1 MKTKIHNK
9 VNIITLGCSKNLV
22 DSEYLMKQLAE
33 NGYHVTHDSNAL
45 DANIVIINTCGFVN
59 DAKQESIDTILQ
71 FEELKK
77 NKKIDKL
84 FVFGCLSERYKEEL
98 IKEIPQ
104 VDKFFGVYN
113 LKEIIENLG
122 AHYKSELVGERVVT
136 TPKHYAY
143 LKISEGCD
151 RTCSF
156 CAIPLIKGNHK
167 SRTIEEIILEAEFL
181 VKNGAKE
188 IILIAQDLSYYGI
201 DIYKKIKLDELV
213 TKLSEVKGIEWLR
226 LHYTYPS
233 KFPQDVISVIKSKSN
248 ICKYIDIPVQHIS
261 DNMLKLMRRG
271 INKQQTYDLIAK
283 LREEIPGLALRT
295 TLLVGHPGETEEDF
309 NELVEFVKYVK
320 FDRLGVFTYSDEENT
335 YSAIHYKDNIPAE
348 IKQSR
353 MDEIM
358 NIQQGISNK
367 INQRKIGKSFKIIID
382 RKEGEFYIGRTEH
395 DSPDVDN
402 EVLIQSDIK
411 LKIGNFYTAKITK
424 SEEFDLYGEIVK

>member
-143 LKISEGCD
+143 LKISE
-151 RTCSF
+151 
-156 CAIPLIKGNHK
+156 
-167 SRTIEEIILEAEFL
+167 
-181 VKNGAKE
+181 
-188 IILIAQDLSYYGI
+188 
-201 DIYKKIKLDELV
+201 
-213 TKLSEVKGIEWLR
+213 
-226 LHYTYPS
+226 
-233 KFPQDVISVIKSKSN
+233 
-248 ICKYIDIPVQHIS
+248 
-261 DNMLKLMRRG
+261 
-271 INKQQTYDLIAK
+271 
-283 LREEIPGLALRT
+283 
-295 TLLVGHPGETEEDF
+295 
-309 NELVEFVKYVK
+309 
-320 FDRLGVFTYSDEENT
+320 
-335 YSAIHYKDNIPAE
+335 
-348 IKQSR
+348 
-353 MDEIM
+353 
-358 NIQQGISNK
+358 
-367 INQRKIGKSFKIIID
+367 
-382 RKEGEFYIGRTEH
+382 
-395 DSPDVDN
+395 
-402 EVLIQSDIK
+402 
-411 LKIGNFYTAKITK
+411 
-424 SEEFDLYGEIVK
+424 